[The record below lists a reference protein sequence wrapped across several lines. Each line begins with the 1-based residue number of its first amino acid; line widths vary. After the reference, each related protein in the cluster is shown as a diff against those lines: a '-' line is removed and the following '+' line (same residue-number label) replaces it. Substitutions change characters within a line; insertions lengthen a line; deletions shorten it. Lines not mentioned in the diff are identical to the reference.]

1 MTVEASIFGILGPLV
16 SNRCYPDFAPL
27 GTVRPFITY
36 EQAGGDALSFLD
48 GALPDKKHGRFEVG
62 VYADSRAACAALA
75 LQVEAAMAAAASF
88 QSTAIHAPISDYA
101 SDVKIYSS
109 TQNFSVFSTR

>member
-1 MTVEASIFGILGPLV
+1 MTVESDLYGILKGLV
-16 SNRCYPDFAPL
+16 SNRCFPDFAPL
-27 GTVRPFITY
+27 GTVRPFITF
-36 EQAGGDALSFLD
+36 EQAGGEALSFLD
-48 GALPDKKHGRFEVG
+48 GSLPDKKHGRFEIG
-62 VYADSRAACAALA
+62 VYADSRASCAAIA
-75 LQVEAAMAAAASF
+75 LQVEAAMAAATAF

>member
-1 MTVEASIFGILGPLV
+1 MSVESDIFTALKSLV

-27 GTVRPFITY
+27 GTTRPFITY

-48 GALPDKKHGRFEVG
+48 GTLPNKKHGRFEIG
-62 VYADSRAACAALA
+62 VYADTRAACAALA
-75 LQVEAAMAAAASF
+75 LQVETAMAASTAF

-101 SDVKIYSS
+101 SDVMIYSS

>member
-1 MTVEASIFGILGPLV
+1 MTVESQIFDALKGLV
-16 SNRCYPDFAPL
+16 SNRCFPDFAPL
-27 GTVRPFITY
+27 GTARPFITY
-36 EQAGGDALSFLD
+36 EQVGGDALHYVD
-48 GALPDKKHGRFEVG
+48 GTLPDKKHARFELG

-75 LQVEAAMAAAASF
+75 LQVEATMAAQTAF

-109 TQNFSVFSTR
+109 TQNFSVHSTR

>member
-1 MTVEASIFGILGPLV
+1 MTIEADIFTALKGLV
-16 SNRCYPDFAPL
+16 SNRCFPDFAPL
-27 GTVRPFITY
+27 GTVRPFITF
-36 EQAGGDALSFLD
+36 EQTGGEALSFLD
-48 GALPDKKHGRFEVG
+48 NSLPDKKHGRFEIG
-62 VYADSRAACAALA
+62 VYADTRASCAAIA
-75 LQVEAAMAAAASF
+75 LQVEAAMAAATAF